1 VSEVTIEL
9 RGLELFGHHG
19 ATEEER
25 REGQRFLFD
34 LELVLETQATET
46 DSLAHTLD
54 YRDAAALVREISDR
68 RSYVLLEALAAAC
81 AEGLLQRF
89 PVIQVAQVRV
99 RKPDVVLEAPIE
111 YSAATVERA
120 R

>member
-1 VSEVTIEL
+1 VSEVTVEL
-9 RGLELFGHHG
+9 HGLELFGYHG

-25 REGQRFLFD
+25 RDGQRFLFD
-34 LELVLETQATET
+34 VELLLETRATET

-54 YRDAAALVREISDR
+54 YRDAAALVREVSDR

-81 AEGLLQRF
+81 AETLLQRF
-89 PVIQVAQVRV
+89 PLVQASRVRV
-99 RKPDVVLEAPIE
+99 RKPDVELDDRVE
-111 YSAATVERA
+111 YSAATVERS

>member
-1 VSEVTIEL
+1 VSEVTVEL
-9 RGLELFGHHG
+9 RGLELFGYHG

-25 REGQRFLFD
+25 RDGQRFLFD
-34 LELVLETQATET
+34 VELLLETRATET
-46 DSLAHTLD
+46 DALAHTLD

-68 RSYVLLEALAAAC
+68 RPYVLLEALAAAC

-89 PVIQVAQVRV
+89 PVIQVARVRI
-99 RKPDVVLEAPIE
+99 RKPDVVLDDPVEF
-111 YSAATVERA
+111 SAALVERA

>member
-1 VSEVTIEL
+1 MSDVRVEL
-9 RGLELFGHHG
+9 RGLEVFGYHG
-19 ATEEER
+19 VTEEER

-34 LELVLETQATET
+34 LDLLLETRATET

-54 YRDAAALVREISDR
+54 YRDAAVLVREISDR

-89 PVIQVAQVRV
+89 PLIQVARVRV
-99 RKPDVVLEAPIE
+99 RKPDVVLDAPVE